1 MQNKVRG
8 IVNSEDP
15 NIKIHNEGIAAAKK
29 AAQEFV
35 DKHGEP
41 MYCGFAWV
49 NIKPGTSR
57 FARSL
62 KAANLVDTTSYY
74 GGYDIWDPAGFNTQ
88 SMDIKEVGAEAYANV
103 LESYGI
109 QAQMMSRAD

>member
-1 MQNKVRG
+1 MQHKVRG
-8 IVNSEDP
+8 IVNSQDP
-15 NIKIHNEGIAAAKK
+15 NIRIHNEGIAAAKK

-49 NIKPGTSR
+49 NIKPGTSP

-62 KAANLVDTTSYY
+62 KKHNLVDTTSYY

-88 SMDIKEVGAEAYANV
+88 SMDIKEAGAEAYANV

-109 QAQMMSRAD
+109 NASMMSRAD